1 MARAFQRLRLRTFR
15 ATNKNGS
22 KGEIRGLFID
32 RRSIGTIIIDG
43 RPYSYNLDL
52 VYNKEQP
59 TIDRMIE
66 DSQKKKRKKKVIR
79 IRRK

>member
-1 MARAFQRLRLRTFR
+1 MARAYQSLRVRSFR
-15 ATNKNGS
+15 FKGRNKIA
-22 KGEIRGLFID
+22 KGNLLFID
-32 RRSIGTIIIDG
+32 RKSIGTIIIDG
-43 RPYSYNLDL
+43 VPRSYNLDL
-52 VYNKEQP
+52 VYNNEQP